1 LKKSLSGI
9 AGKAK
14 KSLKQEHRQM
24 IDDWEL
30 LLDGSAADCEE
41 NEFTTKEAM
50 RAKRRAKR
58 RAARKRTIEEPE
70 EAGDELDYVAEET
83 EDLEFRDDEKE
94 NIVA

>member
-1 LKKSLSGI
+1 
-9 AGKAK
+9 
-14 KSLKQEHRQM
+14 M

-41 NEFTTKEAM
+41 NEFTTKEAI

-58 RAARKRTIEEPE
+58 RAARKRAIEEPDEPE
-70 EAGDELDYVAEET
+70 EAGDELDDAPEET
-83 EDLEFRDDEKE
+83 EDLEFDDDEKE

>member
-1 LKKSLSGI
+1 
-9 AGKAK
+9 
-14 KSLKQEHRQM
+14 M
-24 IDDWEL
+24 VDDWEL
-30 LLDGSAADCEE
+30 LLEGSAVDCEE

-58 RAARKRTIEEPE
+58 RTARKRNIEEPDE
-70 EAGDELDYVAEET
+70 PEVVGEELDDVEEES